1 MKKVSIIGLG
11 YVGLPLAMNF
21 AQKIPT
27 IGYDIKKDRINQ
39 LNSHKDIYNQISK
52 NIFKK
57 AKKIKFTNSL
67 SDVFDSKIIIV
78 TLPTPVNKNKKPDLK
93 NIKNLC
99 KKIGKGI
106 TKNTIII
113 FESTLYP
120 GATRNEFLPL
130 IKSNSKLKYLKDF
143 FVGYSPE
150 RINVGDKKNLIQNIT
165 KLISGDCNYST
176 KKIANIYKLI
186 LKKNIYITKSIE
198 VAEAAKVFENT
209 QRDVNISLMNELSM
223 ICNKINLKTKD
234 VLDASSTKW
243 NFLKFH
249 PGLVGGHC
257 ISVDPYYLSY
267 CAKNAG
273 HKTIL
278 INAGRKINDNMPK
291 FIYKNILK
299 DLGSRKRKV
308 LILGLTFKENCSD
321 IRDSKIFDLIQKLK
335 NKHQTF
341 LHDPYAIEEE
351 VYNLYSQKM
360 YKLNE
365 LPKKIDCIV
374 INLKH
379 DYYKS
384 RKMKE
389 KIIKMTKNKG
399 YIYDLKG
406 LIDNKLLKRK
416 KIKYFSL

>member
-52 NIFKK
+52 TYLKK
-57 AKKIKFTNSL
+57 QKKLNLQIAFQMSL
-67 SDVFDSKIIIV
+67 TQKIIIV

-176 KKIANIYKLI
+176 KKNCK
-186 LKKNIYITKSIE
+186 
-198 VAEAAKVFENT
+198 
-209 QRDVNISLMNELSM
+209 
-223 ICNKINLKTKD
+223 
-234 VLDASSTKW
+234 
-243 NFLKFH
+243 
-249 PGLVGGHC
+249 
-257 ISVDPYYLSY
+257 YL
-267 CAKNAG
+267 
-273 HKTIL
+273 
-278 INAGRKINDNMPK
+278 
-291 FIYKNILK
+291 
-299 DLGSRKRKV
+299 
-308 LILGLTFKENCSD
+308 
-321 IRDSKIFDLIQKLK
+321 
-335 NKHQTF
+335 
-341 LHDPYAIEEE
+341 
-351 VYNLYSQKM
+351 
-360 YKLNE
+360 
-365 LPKKIDCIV
+365 
-374 INLKH
+374 
-379 DYYKS
+379 
-384 RKMKE
+384 
-389 KIIKMTKNKG
+389 
-399 YIYDLKG
+399 
-406 LIDNKLLKRK
+406 
-416 KIKYFSL
+416 